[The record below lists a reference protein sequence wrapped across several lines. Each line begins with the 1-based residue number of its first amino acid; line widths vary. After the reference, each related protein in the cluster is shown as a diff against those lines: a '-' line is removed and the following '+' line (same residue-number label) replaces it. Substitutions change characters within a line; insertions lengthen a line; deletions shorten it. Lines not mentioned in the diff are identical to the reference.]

1 MHHGP
6 VRRNP
11 ATSWTPCTPLACYTA
26 GMKLLALTYGTEGD
40 TRPLAMLCRGL
51 IEAGHDVTLL
61 AERRTLAGART
72 HGVPCAALEGDIHDD
87 VVNLLSQGNSPWAA
101 RRGLSCMARRHTGSW
116 MRQADAAAA
125 GCDAVLAGGLAAFVG
140 MSVAEHRGVPLIGT
154 GMIPLTP
161 TRAFPSPFLPQVWTP
176 AALNRASYRLVNQ
189 QVWHTFRAPI
199 NAARATVLGRGPQR
213 TPWRDV
219 PMLYGISP
227 ALLPVPTD
235 WPADH
240 RLCGQWRA
248 PDASAWEPDAALQA
262 FLEAGPPP
270 VFVGFG
276 SMTGFDRQAVLGALL
291 RMLAGQRVLLS
302 PGWSGLPQPLAA
314 TLPATVHIVGAVP
327 HEALFPRCRLII
339 HHGGSGTTH
348 SACRAGVPSMVMP
361 FAADQFFWA
370 RRLQRLGVAP
380 APLSPR
386 RLHASGLAAALAM
399 ADAPATRARAATLG
413 AAMAGED
420 GVAAGVAAIEALLGR
435 G

>member
-1 MHHGP
+1 
-6 VRRNP
+6 
-11 ATSWTPCTPLACYTA
+11 
-26 GMKLLALTYGTEGD
+26 
-40 TRPLAMLCRGL
+40 
-51 IEAGHDVTLL
+51 
-61 AERRTLAGART
+61 
-72 HGVPCAALEGDIHDD
+72 
-87 VVNLLSQGNSPWAA
+87 
-101 RRGLSCMARRHTGSW
+101 
-116 MRQADAAAA
+116 
-125 GCDAVLAGGLAAFVG
+125 
-140 MSVAEHRGVPLIGT
+140 
-154 GMIPLTP
+154 
-161 TRAFPSPFLPQVWTP
+161 
-176 AALNRASYRLVNQ
+176 
-189 QVWHTFRAPI
+189 
-199 NAARATVLGRGPQR
+199 
-213 TPWRDV
+213 
-219 PMLYGISP
+219 
-227 ALLPVPTD
+227 
-235 WPADH
+235 
-240 RLCGQWRA
+240 
-248 PDASAWEPDAALQA
+248 
-262 FLEAGPPP
+262 
-270 VFVGFG
+270 
-276 SMTGFDRQAVLGALL
+276 
-291 RMLAGQRVLLS
+291 MLAGQRVLLS